1 MRHKQEI
8 DFENLNCLQIDLA
21 GQKIDDRDSLKKF
34 LLDCDGN
41 RRWLNNDIYFNLIE
55 KKYENAGKSI
65 RIVSDEECAKCLLK
79 HECCAVMDKDN
90 YWRSLTIFKKNTIG
104 VEKKIRGDTMT
115 FYTIVEEWIEKSPLQ
130 FFLNLRRNK
139 FSNQNICNQI

>member
-1 MRHKQEI
+1 MFI
-8 DFENLNCLQIDLA
+8 A
-21 GQKIDDRDSLKKF
+21 
-34 LLDCDGN
+34 
-41 RRWLNNDIYFNLIE
+41 ND
-55 KKYENAGKSI
+55 
-65 RIVSDEECAKCLLK
+65 
-79 HECCAVMDKDN
+79 
-90 YWRSLTIFKKNTIG
+90 KKNTIG